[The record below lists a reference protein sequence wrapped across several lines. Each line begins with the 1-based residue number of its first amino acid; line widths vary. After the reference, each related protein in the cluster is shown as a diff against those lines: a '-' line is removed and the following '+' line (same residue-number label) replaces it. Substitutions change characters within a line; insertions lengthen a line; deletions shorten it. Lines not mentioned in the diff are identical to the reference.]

1 MKACL
6 QSKTSNQQ
14 RKTFS
19 MSLIGREVVL
29 GVGGGIAAYKSCEL
43 LRRLQDRGYSVTVVP
58 TPASLN
64 FVGKA
69 TWEALSGRPVNTQV
83 WENVHTVPHIA
94 IAEKANF
101 FLIAPATADL
111 IARLAA
117 GRADDLLTNLVLASD
132 VPKMLVPAMHPSMWL
147 DPATVSNVHTLK
159 ERGFIVMEPEVGRL
173 TGNDIGPGR
182 FPEVPSIL
190 EQFDELTGNIQDFK
204 GKHVLVTAGGT
215 REAIDPVRFIG
226 NKSSGKQG
234 VAIALAARDRG
245 ARVHLIA
252 ANFDTTALNGI
263 EITKVE
269 SAADMQQVLTQQF
282 PLCDVLIMSAA
293 VADARPKIMSLEKI
307 KKALLGSIELE
318 ENPDLLASVA
328 ASKKGQLIIGFAAET
343 KDHLQEA
350 RRKLEAKGLDMIY
363 VNDVSGG
370 AIFGQDQ
377 TMGTILLRNDA
388 DIAVKEVSKDALGN
402 LLLDQAIRQLG

>member
-1 MKACL
+1 
-6 QSKTSNQQ
+6 
-14 RKTFS
+14 
-19 MSLIGREVVL
+19 MSLKGREVVL

-43 LRRLQDRGYSVTVVP
+43 LRRLQDRGYAVTVVP
-58 TPASLN
+58 TPSSLN
-64 FVGKA
+64 FVGSA

-94 IAEKANF
+94 LAESANF

-147 DPATVSNVHTLK
+147 DPATVANVQTLRS
-159 ERGFIVMEPEVGRL
+159 RGFIVMEPEVGRL

-182 FPEVPSIL
+182 FPETPAIL
-190 EQFDELTGNIQDFK
+190 EKFDALTGNIQDFK
-204 GKHVLVTAGGT
+204 GKRVLVTAGGT

-245 ARVHLIA
+245 AIVHLVA
-252 ANFDTTALNGI
+252 ANFDTSALEGI
-263 EITKVE
+263 EISKVE
-269 SAADMQQVLTQQF
+269 SAADMQQVLSQQF

-293 VADARPKIMSLEKI
+293 VADARPKKMSLEKI

-318 ENPDLLASVA
+318 ENPDLLASLA
-328 ASKKGQLIIGFAAET
+328 ASKSGQLIIGFAAET

-350 RRKLEAKGLDMIY
+350 RRKLEAKGLDLIY

>member
-1 MKACL
+1 
-6 QSKTSNQQ
+6 
-14 RKTFS
+14 

-43 LRRLQDRGYSVTVVP
+43 LRRLQDRGYSITVVP
-58 TPASLN
+58 TPSSLN
-64 FVGKA
+64 FVGTA

-94 IAEKANF
+94 IAESVNF

-147 DPATVSNVHTLK
+147 DPATVANVATLRS
-159 ERGFIVMEPEVGRL
+159 RGFLIMDPDVGRL
-173 TGNDIGPGR
+173 TGKDIGPGR
-182 FPEVPSIL
+182 FPEVPAII
-190 EQFDELTGNIQDFK
+190 ERFDSLTGNVQDLK
-204 GKHVLVTAGGT
+204 GKRILVTAGGT

-234 VAIALAARDRG
+234 IAVALAARNRG
-245 ARVHLIA
+245 AQVHLIA
-252 ANFDTTALNGI
+252 ANFDTSDLVGI
-263 EITKVE
+263 EVSKVE
-269 SAADMQQVLTQQF
+269 SAADMQKVLAEQF
-282 PLCDVLIMSAA
+282 HQCDILVMSAA
-293 VADARPKIMSLEKI
+293 VADARPKNSSVEKI

-318 ENPDLLASVA
+318 ENPDLLASI
-328 ASKKGQLIIGFAAET
+328 ASTKQNQVIVGFAAET

-350 RRKLEAKGLDMIY
+350 RRKLEAKGLDLIY
-363 VNDVSGG
+363 VNDVTGG
-370 AIFGQDQ
+370 AIFGQDK

>member
-1 MKACL
+1 
-6 QSKTSNQQ
+6 
-14 RKTFS
+14 

-43 LRRLQDRGYSVTVVP
+43 LRRLQDRGYSITVVP
-58 TPASLN
+58 TPSSLN
-64 FVGKA
+64 FVGTA

-83 WENVHTVPHIA
+83 WENVHTVPHIS
-94 IAEKANF
+94 IAESANF

-132 VPKMLVPAMHPSMWL
+132 APKMLVPAMHPSMWL
-147 DPATVSNVHTLK
+147 DPATVANVATLRS
-159 ERGFIVMEPEVGRL
+159 RGFLIMDPDVGRL
-173 TGNDIGPGR
+173 TGKDIGPGR
-182 FPEVPSIL
+182 FPEVPAII
-190 EQFDELTGNIQDFK
+190 ERFDSLTGNVQDLK
-204 GKHVLVTAGGT
+204 GKRVLVTAGGT

-234 VAIALAARDRG
+234 IAVALAARNRG
-245 ARVHLIA
+245 AQVHLIA
-252 ANFDTTALNGI
+252 ANFDTSDLVGI
-263 EITKVE
+263 KVSKVE
-269 SAADMQQVLTQQF
+269 SAADMQKVLAEQF
-282 PLCDVLIMSAA
+282 HQCDILVMSAA
-293 VADARPKIMSLEKI
+293 VADARPKNSSVEKI

-318 ENPDLLASVA
+318 ENPDLLASI
-328 ASKKGQLIIGFAAET
+328 ASTKQNQVIVGFAAET

-350 RRKLEAKGLDMIY
+350 RRKLEAKGLDLIY
-363 VNDVSGG
+363 VNDVTGG
-370 AIFGQDQ
+370 AIFGQDK

>member
-1 MKACL
+1 
-6 QSKTSNQQ
+6 
-14 RKTFS
+14 
-19 MSLIGREVVL
+19 MSLKGREVVL

-43 LRRLQDRGYSVTVVP
+43 LRRLQDRGYAVTVVP
-58 TPASLN
+58 TPSSLN
-64 FVGKA
+64 FVGSA
-69 TWEALSGRPVNTQV
+69 TWEALSGRPVYTQV

-94 IAEKANF
+94 VAESASF

-132 VPKMLVPAMHPSMWL
+132 APKMLVPAMHPSMWL
-147 DPATVSNVHTLK
+147 DPATVANVQTLRS
-159 ERGFIVMEPEVGRL
+159 RGFIVMDPEVGRL

-190 EQFDELTGNIQDFK
+190 EKFDALTGNIQDFK
-204 GKHVLVTAGGT
+204 GKRVLVTAGGT

-245 ARVHLIA
+245 ASVHLVA
-252 ANFDTTALNGI
+252 ANFDTSALDGI
-263 EITKVE
+263 EISKVE
-269 SAADMQQVLTQQF
+269 SAAEMQQVLAQQF

-293 VADARPKIMSLEKI
+293 VADARPKNMSFEKI

-318 ENPDLLASVA
+318 ENPDLLASLT
-328 ASKKGQLIIGFAAET
+328 ASKNKQLIIGFAAET

-350 RRKLEAKGLDMIY
+350 RRKLEAKGLDLIY

>member
-1 MKACL
+1 
-6 QSKTSNQQ
+6 
-14 RKTFS
+14 

-43 LRRLQDRGYSVTVVP
+43 LRRLQDRGYSITVVP
-58 TPASLN
+58 TPSSLN

-94 IAEKANF
+94 IAESANF

-147 DPATVSNVHTLK
+147 DPATVANVATLRS
-159 ERGFIVMEPEVGRL
+159 RGFLIMDPDVGRL
-173 TGNDIGPGR
+173 TGKDIGPGR
-182 FPEVPSIL
+182 FPEVPAII
-190 EQFDELTGNIQDFK
+190 ERFDSLTGNVQDLK
-204 GKHVLVTAGGT
+204 GKRVLVTAGGT

-234 VAIALAARDRG
+234 IAVALAARNRG
-245 ARVHLIA
+245 AQVHLIA
-252 ANFDTTALNGI
+252 ANFDTSDLVGI
-263 EITKVE
+263 EVSKVE
-269 SAADMQQVLTQQF
+269 SAADMQKVLAEQF
-282 PLCDVLIMSAA
+282 HQCDILVMSAA
-293 VADARPKIMSLEKI
+293 VADARPKNSSVEKI

-318 ENPDLLASVA
+318 ENPDLLASI
-328 ASKKGQLIIGFAAET
+328 ASIKQDQVIVGFAAET

-350 RRKLEAKGLDMIY
+350 RRKLEAKGLDLIY
-363 VNDVSGG
+363 VNDVTGG
-370 AIFGQDQ
+370 AIFGQDK